1 MRILAVNYPKTDK
14 DLKKLAFFNKY
25 YNIKMKSQVKTENS
39 LLKLE
44 LPSLEGL
51 EKTKAGGWQ
60 EFKYILGRNKLGV
73 VRDPMQSKAK
83 IGQ

>member
-1 MRILAVNYPKTDK
+1 ML
-14 DLKKLAFFNKY
+14 
-25 YNIKMKSQVKTENS
+25 Q
-39 LLKLE
+39 LE
-44 LPSLEGL
+44 EPSLKGL

-83 IGQ
+83 IGQQLIFSLIICAIFYNVGINNDKGVG